1 MQLWVK
7 HAKEITMAT
16 EAVDKSGD
24 VARSEHRSAREW
36 IVPACEHGERVLA
49 EK

>member
-7 HAKEITMAT
+7 HANENTMAT

-24 VARSEHRSAREW
+24 VAR
-36 IVPACEHGERVLA
+36 ERLVRAFEQHQRLLA